1 MTRNSLRPAL
11 CAFPGRRLRYRF
23 RPAPAG
29 AQKAE
34 PCIAGSWELT
44 GALAHTG
51 NAVQIGIEAA
61 VDEIN
66 EAGGV
71 LGKKLRVIA
80 YDDQGEPARAVDNA
94 RRIGERDNCI
104 IMIGG
109 YRTPNA
115 LAIRTVLS
123 EMGQPWMGVISAGT
137 RVIEW
142 ESGKNEWM
150 FRVSAK
156 DRWVAP
162 FLVDNAVERSKNK
175 KIGFM
180 FEATGWGQ
188 GAVPDVEA
196 AAKAKG
202 VTLVGKETFN
212 IADQDM
218 SAQLIRLRDAGA
230 DTLIFYAR
238 RPRDRRDPAQH
249 GPHRL
254 QADDRQR
261 LGHRRAARQDRG
273 RRSPKA
279 CWCTAPSPGPGKLSP
294 RAQKVWERIKAKEKL
309 KDPSELVLPSGT
321 ANAYDAVLHHR
332 RSAQDRRRVRQEEA
346 ARRVLQGEARGH
358 HRQLQPGLRE
368 DGRAPRRDPAGALQA
383 ARLSQGHPA
392 RRSSRRR
399 TRSRSSDRAHHRHDE
414 EAAAFAA
421 SSLTIRWER
430 FSNTC

>member
-1 MTRNSLRPAL
+1 MIASLASAARAL
-11 CAFPGRRLRYRF
+11 ARLPGRCLRCRCP
-23 RPAPAG
+23 RAPAA

-51 NAVQIGIEAA
+51 NAVKIGIDAA
-61 VDEIN
+61 VDELN

-123 EMGQPWMGVISAGT
+123 EIGQPWMGVISAGT

-162 FLVDNAVERSKNK
+162 FLVDNALQRSKNK

-202 VTLVGKETFN
+202 VALVGKETFN

-230 DTLIFYAR
+230 DTLIFYTV
-238 RPRDRRDPAQH
+238 DRETDAILRSMDRIGYKPTIVSAWGIGVQLGKTAGALTEGVLVH
-249 GPHRL
+249 GTFAWTG
-254 QADDRQR
+254 Q
-261 LGHRRAARQDRG
+261 
-273 RRSPKA
+273 
-279 CWCTAPSPGPGKLSP
+279 LSP
-294 RAQKVWERIKAKEKL
+294 RAQKVWERIKTKEKL

-321 ANAYDAVLHHR
+321 ANAYDAVYII
-332 RSAQDRRRVRQEEA
+332 AEA
-346 ARRVLQGEARGH
+346 LKIAGDYDKKK
-358 HRQLQPGLRE
+358 LRDAFYQVKHE
-368 DGRAPRRDPAGALQA
+368 GIIANYNPAFE
-383 ARLSQGHPA
+383 
-392 RRSSRRR
+392 R
-399 TRSRSSDRAHHRHDE
+399 TTERHDAILPTNYKLLAYHKGILLPVE
-414 EAAAFAA
+414 QTPHAAKQ
-421 SSLTIRWER
+421 
-430 FSNTC
+430 

>member
-1 MTRNSLRPAL
+1 MTWSLSHSGRASFAAL
-11 CAFPGRRLRYRF
+11 SAAFAIALSA
-23 RPAPAG
+23 APAT

-51 NAVQIGIEAA
+51 NAVRIGVEAA

-71 LGKKLRVIA
+71 LGKKLRIIA
-80 YDDQGEPARAVDNA
+80 YDDQGEPSRAVDNA

-115 LAIRTVLS
+115 LAIRTVLD
-123 EMGQPWMGVISAGT
+123 EIGQPWMGVISAGT

-142 ESGKNEWM
+142 EKGKNEWM

-162 FLVDNAVERSKNK
+162 FLVEHAVARSKNK

-202 VTLVGKETFN
+202 VQLVGKETFN
-212 IADQDM
+212 IGDQDM

-230 DTLIFYAR
+230 DTLVFYTV
-238 RPRDRRDPAQH
+238 DRETDAILRSMDRIGYKPTIVSAWGIGVQLGKTAGPLTEGVLVH
-249 GPHRL
+249 GTF
-254 QADDRQR
+254 A
-261 LGHRRAARQDRG
+261 
-273 RRSPKA
+273 
-279 CWCTAPSPGPGKLSP
+279 WTGKLEP
-294 RAQKVWERIKAKEKL
+294 RAQKVWERVKAKEKL

-321 ANAYDAVLHHR
+321 ANAYDAIYII
-332 RSAQDRRRVRQEEA
+332 AEA
-346 ARRVLQGEARGH
+346 LKVAGDFDKKK
-358 HRQLQPGLRE
+358 LRDAFYKVNYE
-368 DGRAPRRDPAGALQA
+368 GIIANYNPAFEKTAE
-383 ARLSQGHPA
+383 
-392 RRSSRRR
+392 
-399 TRSRSSDRAHHRHDE
+399 RHDAILPQYYKLLAYHNGILLPVE
-414 EAAAFAA
+414 QTPFA
-421 SSLTIRWER
+421 LK
-430 FSNTC
+430 N

>member
-1 MTRNSLRPAL
+1 MTWNFLRPTSRGFAL
-11 CAFPGRRLRYRF
+11 LAGSALVLSLSI
-23 RPAPAG
+23 APAD

-51 NAVQIGIEAA
+51 AAIKMGIEAA

-71 LGKKLRVIA
+71 LGQKLRVIA
-80 YDDQGEPARAVDNA
+80 YDDQGEPSRAVDNA

-123 EMGQPWMGVISAGT
+123 EIGQPWMGVISAGT

-162 FLVDNAVERSKNK
+162 FLVDHAVQRSKNK

-188 GAVPDVEA
+188 GARARRRGGRQGEGHSARRQGDVQHRRPGHERA
-196 AAKAKG
+196 AHPPARCRRRHAY
-202 VTLVGKETFN
+202 L
-212 IADQDM
+212 
-218 SAQLIRLRDAGA
+218 LH
-230 DTLIFYAR
+230 R
-238 RPRDRRDPAQH
+238 RPRDRRHPAQH

-261 LGHRRAARQDRG
+261 LGHRRAARQDR
-273 RRSPKA
+273 R
-279 CWCTAPSPGPGKLSP
+279 
-294 RAQKVWERIKAKEKL
+294 
-309 KDPSELVLPSGT
+309 
-321 ANAYDAVLHHR
+321 
-332 RSAQDRRRVRQEEA
+332 
-346 ARRVLQGEARGH
+346 
-358 HRQLQPGLRE
+358 
-368 DGRAPRRDPAGALQA
+368 
-383 ARLSQGHPA
+383 
-392 RRSSRRR
+392 
-399 TRSRSSDRAHHRHDE
+399 RAHRGRSGPRHLRLD
-414 EAAAFAA
+414 
-421 SSLTIRWER
+421 R
-430 FSNTC
+430 SN

>member
-1 MTRNSLRPAL
+1 MTWSFSHSRRAPFAVATAAL
-11 CAFPGRRLRYRF
+11 AIALSA
-23 RPAPAG
+23 APAA

-51 NAVQIGIEAA
+51 NAIRIGIEAA

-80 YDDQGEPARAVDNA
+80 YDDQGEPSRAVDNA

-115 LAIRTVLS
+115 LAIRTVLD
-123 EMGQPWMGVISAGT
+123 EIGQPWMGVISAGT

-142 ESGKNEWM
+142 EKGTNDWM

-162 FLVDNAVERSKNK
+162 FLVENAMARSKSK

-202 VTLVGKETFN
+202 VQLVGKETFN
-212 IADQDM
+212 IGDQDM

-230 DTLIFYAR
+230 DTLVFYTV
-238 RPRDRRDPAQH
+238 DRETDAILRSMDRIGYKPTIVSAWGIGVQLGKTAGQLTEGVLVH
-249 GPHRL
+249 GTF
-254 QADDRQR
+254 A
-261 LGHRRAARQDRG
+261 
-273 RRSPKA
+273 
-279 CWCTAPSPGPGKLSP
+279 WTGKLEP

-321 ANAYDAVLHHR
+321 ANAYDAVYIIAEALKIAGDYDKKKLR
-332 RSAQDRRRVRQEEA
+332 DAFFKVNYQGIIANYKPAFEKSAE
-346 ARRVLQGEARGH
+346 
-358 HRQLQPGLRE
+358 
-368 DGRAPRRDPAGALQA
+368 
-383 ARLSQGHPA
+383 
-392 RRSSRRR
+392 
-399 TRSRSSDRAHHRHDE
+399 RHDAILPE
-414 EAAAFAA
+414 HYKLLAYHKGILLPVEQTPFA
-421 SSLTIRWER
+421 LK
-430 FSNTC
+430 N

>member
-1 MTRNSLRPAL
+1 MMWNFLRSTSRAPAL
-11 CAFPGRRLRYRF
+11 LAGTALVFSLSI
-23 RPAPAG
+23 APAN

-51 NAVQIGIEAA
+51 LAIKMGIDAA

-66 EAGGV
+66 ETGGV
-71 LGKKLRVIA
+71 LGQKLRVIA
-80 YDDQGEPARAVDNA
+80 YDDQGEPSRAVDNA

-115 LAIRTVLS
+115 LAIRTVLN
-123 EMGQPWMGVISAGT
+123 EIGQPWMGVISAGT

-162 FLVDNAVERSKNK
+162 FLVDHALQRTKAK

-202 VTLVGKETFN
+202 TALVGKETFN

-230 DTLIFYAR
+230 DTLIFYTV
-238 RPRDRRDPAQH
+238 DRETDAILRSMDRIGYKPTIVSAWGIGVQLGKTAGPLTEGVLVH
-249 GPHRL
+249 GTFAWTG
-254 QADDRQR
+254 Q
-261 LGHRRAARQDRG
+261 
-273 RRSPKA
+273 
-279 CWCTAPSPGPGKLSP
+279 LSP

-321 ANAYDAVLHHR
+321 ANAYDAVYII
-332 RSAQDRRRVRQEEA
+332 AEA
-346 ARRVLQGEARGH
+346 LKIAGAYDKKK
-358 HRQLQPGLRE
+358 LRDAFYQVKYE
-368 DGRAPRRDPAGALQA
+368 GIIANYDPAFEK
-383 ARLSQGHPA
+383 
-392 RRSSRRR
+392 
-399 TRSRSSDRAHHRHDE
+399 TVERHD
-414 EAAAFAA
+414 AILPAHYKLLAYHKGILLPVAQTPHALKF
-421 SSLTIRWER
+421 
-430 FSNTC
+430 